1 MNEVRTSVKN
11 FPQSNARWKNLDFQ
25 CFSHFKKTIFFVL
38 LIPLFISCSTSVTLP
53 PPTKY
58 EVKNMQKKEQLIE
71 FLKRLKVALD
81 MNILDDPKKFQEITG
96 FEVLK
101 WTEPNEVDPTNAE
114 DWRFNVPAMDSEIEL
129 TKNRKTSFGVTYY
142 PTHQNSVKGSFVVDA
157 LQLVE
162 CLNAIEVSTIYGEIR
177 LALDRKPKPFHV
189 IQPPP
194 FWDAKAYIYNS
205 SSDSLLIFNFYYEDE
220 QNPKV
225 TCLKSIGI
233 RYGAKPPPSYTN
245 RFGMN

>member
-11 FPQSNARWKNLDFQ
+11 FPESNARWKNLVFQ
-25 CFSHFKKTIFFVL
+25 CFSHFKKIIFFVL
-38 LIPLFISCSTSVTLP
+38 LIPLLISCSTPVTLP

-101 WTEPNEVDPTNAE
+101 WTEPNELLKSYAE

-129 TKNRKTSFGVTYY
+129 TKNKIKFHRTGYWPKYPNDLAGSFGV
-142 PTHQNSVKGSFVVDA
+142 DA
-157 LQLVE
+157 LHLVA
-162 CLNAIEVSTIYGEIR
+162 CIEPSEIVKIFGSVDIAYAR
-177 LALDRKPKPFHV
+177 QPKPFHTPYV
-189 IQPPP
+189 AP
-194 FWDAKAYIYNS
+194 FWTAQARLFDSDKGIYLALN
-205 SSDSLLIFNFYYEDE
+205 YQYVDE
-220 QNPKV
+220 QKPYA
-225 TCLKSIGI
+225 TCLQSIGLA
-233 RYGAKPPPSYTN
+233 YGGQVTAPPNAP
-245 RFGMN
+245 